1 MFVSEAA
8 QDWATL
14 LLALDSPTQ
23 GHVRAATLTCFFG
36 WSVTDLARADD
47 DALIDV
53 TLQVRGWR
61 RVLQARGVAA
71 LMEAVTRDRDVAARL
86 LGHTG
91 GARRLTDLRHLA
103 ELLHD
108 AATRDRLGPGA
119 LLEWFTDRVA
129 DAHRD
134 AGVEGS
140 RRLDAEGRQVTVVT
154 VHRSKGLQYPIVYL
168 PDAGD
173 RWVSDDR
180 GETLLLHP
188 GLPGDP
194 GRAGLVLD
202 VGGTWAPGRPD
213 RFARRQAEE
222 ASEDLRLLYVA
233 LTRAQCQVVTWWTPT
248 YNTVSSALQRVV
260 RSGGGVPELRYGLEL
275 GDPRSARPL
284 GPHVRLEPFDRER
297 EPVALPLDDGD
308 GGPLRVRT
316 FDRALDLAWRRTS
329 YSSLTAAAHGLDLAG
344 PGCRQRAR
352 AGPRGRRVLR
362 RDHGRGG
369 GRRRGGVGRRPARR
383 PRPPHRHPRP
393 RAGRT
398 RGTPSRP
405 WPTCPAAPTS
415 GRRSTPCS
423 RSSTRERP
431 TWPRACAAPAPPSSP
446 GPAAPG

>member
-1 MFVSEAA
+1 
-8 QDWATL
+8 
-14 LLALDSPTQ
+14 
-23 GHVRAATLTCFFG
+23 VRAATLTCFFG

-86 LGHTG
+86 LGHSG

-119 LLEWFTDRVA
+119 LLEWFSDRVA

-173 RWVSDDR
+173 RWVSDDK

-188 GLPGDP
+188 GAPGDAT
-194 GRAGLVLD
+194 RAGLVLD
-202 VGGTWAPGRPD
+202 VGGAWAPGRPA

-233 LTRAQCQVVTWWTPT
+233 LTRAQCQVVTWWAPT
-248 YNTVSSALQRVV
+248 HTVPASALQRVL
-260 RSGGGVPELRYGLEL
+260 RSGGGVPVNTGRTSKT
-275 GDPRSARPL
+275 RSSTPSRV
-284 GPHVRLEPFDRER
+284 GM
-297 EPVALPLDDGD
+297 
-308 GGPLRVRT
+308 PLRITIASPASRLYSLIRPRQPGLST
-316 FDRALDLAWRRTS
+316 LCTSRIAATSASSPLSRRSSWGRRTS
-329 YSSLTAAAHGLDLAG
+329 TSSAMT
-344 PGCRQRAR
+344 
-352 AGPRGRRVLR
+352 V
-362 RDHGRGG
+362 
-369 GRRRGGVGRRPARR
+369 
-383 PRPPHRHPRP
+383 
-393 RAGRT
+393 
-398 RGTPSRP
+398 
-405 WPTCPAAPTS
+405 
-415 GRRSTPCS
+415 
-423 RSSTRERP
+423 SSTSS
-431 TWPRACAAPAPPSSP
+431 PSSP
-446 GPAAPG
+446 AFALSSSDRRRNSLSNRPTGRSPLLRVPWPAVHSSGAI